1 MIHCPVFALLA
12 LPHLF
17 ESLRVEPTLDPLVL
31 QLLDYLDWLDLRL
44 NWKDLRL
51 NRVIS
56 SLPQESHSLS
66 QLLPNSSRYYQING
80 SDWRRMAY
88 GDW

>member
-1 MIHCPVFALLA
+1 
-12 LPHLF
+12 
-17 ESLRVEPTLDPLVL
+17 
-31 QLLDYLDWLDLRL
+31 LDWRDLSQRSL

-80 SDWRRMAY
+80 SVWRLVRKSVPE
-88 GDW
+88 GRREEPSQVWVVEWVLEGFKSQDPSLG